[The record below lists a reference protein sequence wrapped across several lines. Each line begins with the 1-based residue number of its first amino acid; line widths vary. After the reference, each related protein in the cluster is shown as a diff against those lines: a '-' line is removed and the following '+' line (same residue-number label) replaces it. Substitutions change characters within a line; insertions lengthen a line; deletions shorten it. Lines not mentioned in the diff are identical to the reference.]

1 MSVVSFVLILWVQN
15 EELSTF
21 LIVLFGILEEMR
33 VINKKRCVRKMNLH
47 FILHVLNTL
56 ASS

>member
-21 LIVLFGILEEMR
+21 LIVLLGILEEMR
-33 VINKKRCVRKMNLH
+33 VINKKRCVRKMNLSS
-47 FILHVLNTL
+47 ILHVLNIL

>member
-33 VINKKRCVRKMNLH
+33 VINKKRCVRKMNLS

>member
-33 VINKKRCVRKMNLH
+33 VINKNPLYDLKYRGFL
-47 FILHVLNTL
+47 FI
-56 ASS
+56 